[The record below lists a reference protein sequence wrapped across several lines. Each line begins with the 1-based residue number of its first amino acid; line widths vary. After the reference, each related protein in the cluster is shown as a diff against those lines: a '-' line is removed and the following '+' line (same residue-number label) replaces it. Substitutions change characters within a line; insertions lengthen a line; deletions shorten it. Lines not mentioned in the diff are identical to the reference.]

1 MFALKLLKA
10 LQKHWN
16 LVGGC
21 FSEIRIVSQARW
33 EFTKV
38 ESPHEICVEKKQLP
52 SHPIFCLTFIIQE
65 LDKPH

>member
-38 ESPHEICVEKKQLP
+38 ESPHEICVEKNNCQVTP
-52 SHPIFCLTFIIQE
+52 FSV
-65 LDKPH
+65 